1 MQGAWHDVACHSLAS
16 GWRSTVSLTEWL
28 QPELHKN
35 SETPR
40 CTARPSN
47 CLMVFLEARGAT
59 CFSLMRSRIVL
70 FFCKW
75 LGTSWRGVSGHDGYK
90 TLLLKIIDSHM
101 CLKLIWLVVCCIV
114 GNNHEAWW
122 PAFPS
127 HCSPHAGTTWVHL
140 LRCIY
145 LYSRSPLA
153 LSALHNACDSWHRSH
168 SDQVAVSVLF
178 VALSRKLAFASW
190 SPSCFS
196 KVLGGWTSP
205 EST

>member
-70 FFCKW
+70 FFASDLEH
-75 LGTSWRGVSGHDGYK
+75 LGEGCPVMMDIRRY
-90 TLLLKIIDSHM
+90 
-101 CLKLIWLVVCCIV
+101 
-114 GNNHEAWW
+114 
-122 PAFPS
+122 
-127 HCSPHAGTTWVHL
+127 
-140 LRCIY
+140 Y
-145 LYSRSPLA
+145 
-153 LSALHNACDSWHRSH
+153 
-168 SDQVAVSVLF
+168 
-178 VALSRKLAFASW
+178 
-190 SPSCFS
+190 
-196 KVLGGWTSP
+196 
-205 EST
+205 